1 MTLQHEQNYINQD
14 GDAIT
19 LVPEDPAPAAEQEIV
34 LHGAG
39 GRLYTVDMTGVTAAI
54 IIRLPRVS
62 EAGLNAEITIVGKGD
77 RQVTGSLTVET
88 QPSPPALP
96 PQDILGSN
104 PDPYIIAASGDTVT
118 FSNDAKTTWFITAR
132 TQ

>member
-1 MTLQHEQNYINQD
+1 MTDQYDQNYINQD
-14 GDAIT
+14 GTAIT
-19 LVPEDPAPAAEQEIV
+19 LVPEDPTQPETFV

-54 IIRLPRVS
+54 TILLPRVS

-77 RQVTGSLTVET
+77 RQGGGALTVDV
-88 QPSPPALP
+88 QDSPPALP
-96 PQDILGSN
+96 PPDILGSN